1 MAVNV
6 VVSEPQFLQSRRF
19 RRYKLDVPV
28 RVLKHTDEKVRY
40 IDGRGNELNEG
51 GMTVNAGVELD
62 LGELVDV
69 EFTPPYTG
77 EPIRARAVVRN
88 RNGYRYGL
96 EFMMESP
103 EDCERVVEIRIA
115 LQAMGKVIP
124 N

>member
-1 MAVNV
+1 MAVSV

-19 RRYKLDVPV
+19 KRYKLDVPV

-62 LGELVDV
+62 LGELVDI

-77 EPIRARAVVRN
+77 DPIRARGIVRN

-96 EFMMESP
+96 EFLMESP

>member
-6 VVSEPQFLQSRRF
+6 VVSEPQFLISRRF
-19 RRYKLDVPV
+19 QRYRLDVPV

-51 GMTVNAGVELD
+51 GMAINAGVELD
-62 LGELVDV
+62 IGELIDI

-77 EPIRARAVVRN
+77 EPIRARAIVRN

-103 EDCERVVEIRIA
+103 DDCEHVVEIRIA

>member
-1 MAVNV
+1 
-6 VVSEPQFLQSRRF
+6 
-19 RRYKLDVPV
+19 
-28 RVLKHTDEKVRY
+28 VLKHTDEKVRY

-77 EPIRARAVVRN
+77 EPIRARAAVRN

-103 EDCERVVEIRIA
+103 EDCEHVVEIRIA